1 MKIQNRDRLKA
12 KLAAIPKEAR
22 AEIHKALDKSATEMV
37 ETAQSFAP
45 VKTGALRNSIGKT
58 FGEYAADNPNVRG
71 VTAGGGVGDP
81 DLTVTIHAGD
91 QEAYYAAF
99 VEFGTKAAPAHPYFF
114 PAWRLL
120 KKRVLSRIKR
130 ATTKAA
136 KKVAGQS

>member
-1 MKIQNRDRLKA
+1 MKIKNKDRLKA

-37 ETAQSFAP
+37 QTAQSFAP
-45 VKTGALRNSIGKT
+45 VKSGKLRNSIGKT
-58 FGEYAADNPNVRG
+58 FGEYKADNPNVRG
-71 VTAGGGVGDP
+71 VTGSGVADP
-81 DLTVTIHAGD
+81 ELTVTIHAGD

-120 KKRVLSRIKR
+120 KKRVTSRIKR
-130 ATTKAA
+130 AMTKAA